1 MLPKTLDLCLISVVS
16 IFYGFKADSQDL
28 GIIRATTFK
37 ITGSPFNYSYQ
48 TILDHTPPR

>member
-16 IFYGFKADSQDL
+16 IFYGFKADPQDL
-28 GIIRATTFK
+28 GFIRATTFK

-48 TILDHTPPR
+48 IILDHTSPR